1 MSMPSQPHELIG
13 RLVRLEPLR
22 PSHAP
27 ALFPSASD
35 PEVWRWKLVPRP
47 QSTEELA
54 TLIGETLIGPG
65 RWPFVVSLL
74 DGPPIG
80 STTLANFDWT
90 HGSVEMGFTWFERS
104 RWGQGYNE
112 DSKRLLLHH
121 CFDNLG
127 MHRVEWQVDD
137 QNVRSIASLKRLGFT
152 FEGTHRGACETGR
165 HTTRLPLLQPPH
177 RRVARMHGSPR
188 QGDRRASRRTE
199 LVRRRRKGYGRSLKC
214 LGRRYRTRRVP
225 VGSHWSYSWTGATR
239 GAKTM
244 ASIWSARTHVTG
256 PKEMIM
262 WGSASAATRMSTASS
277 HA

>member
-1 MSMPSQPHELIG
+1 MSMPSQPHELVG

-22 PSHAP
+22 PAHAP

-47 QSTEELA
+47 QSTEDLA

-74 DGPPIG
+74 DGQPIG

-137 QNVRSIASLKRLGFT
+137 QNVRSIAALKRLGFT
-152 FEGTHRGACETGR
+152 FEGTHRSR
-165 HTTRLPLLQPPH
+165 HVRPD
-177 RRVARMHGSPR
+177 G
-188 QGDRRASRRTE
+188 SRRDSLYFSLLIE
-199 LVRRRRKGYGRSLKC
+199 EWPACMAHLDKAIAERAAERS
-214 LGRRYRTRRVP
+214 
-225 VGSHWSYSWTGATR
+225 WSGD
-239 GAKTM
+239 
-244 ASIWSARTHVTG
+244 
-256 PKEMIM
+256 
-262 WGSASAATRMSTASS
+262 
-277 HA
+277 